1 MESLETKIERL
12 PPELQ
17 KEVEDYIDFLIAK
30 HKPSERASVP
40 QNPQP
45 QVLVETRSFPFF
57 PQTTEPER
65 LPLPS
70 LEPESGAEEPASL
83 EVSRPSGPVIFADER
98 GTPTK
103 SPPPEDR
110 LTRNYLDYGA
120 LEDGPEEKR
129 PAPGNVMRNTGSRSK
144 PNGKPTQ
151 PVDLDWV

>member
-65 LPLPS
+65 LPMPS
-70 LEPESGAEEPASL
+70 LEPASDQQEEPAIP
-83 EVSRPSGPVIFADER
+83 EEARPAGPIIFADER

-103 SPPPEDR
+103 SAPPEEDR
-110 LTRNYLDYGA
+110 LTRSYLDYGA
-120 LEDGPEEKR
+120 LEDAPAEKK
-129 PAPGNVMRNTGSRSK
+129 PASRNIMRNGTK
-144 PNGKPTQ
+144 DGKPAQ